1 MRESG
6 FLRGVPLGEGV
17 VSNGVRTRGKPP
29 PPFKQRSILKHGVF
43 APKRGFFALKIVS
56 YWNKMG
62 VFGVWHGF
70 CLRIGVKI
78 TAYTGFKNLKIGD
91 SK

>member
-1 MRESG
+1 
-6 FLRGVPLGEGV
+6 
-17 VSNGVRTRGKPP
+17 
-29 PPFKQRSILKHGVF
+29 
-43 APKRGFFALKIVS
+43 
-56 YWNKMG
+56 MG